1 MRLTRADRELLDV
14 CRPAIGRDTIAAPRM
29 AEVGSRK
36 AEISSVLM
44 GEYPTLL
51 VHLLGDWG
59 NFGNIPW
66 NESQYWEALFLSAQL
81 HTVDTQARRRMH
93 LGDPSA
99 NAFRV
104 GQYELVLCCFS
115 DDRHVRNLCTWH
127 SRVMASGVLCGV
139 RSTKADVAIETW
151 AGSCGIQL
159 QTSKRIWW
167 VKKPQ

>member
-1 MRLTRADRELLDV
+1 MRLTRADHELLDL
-14 CRPAIGRDTIAAPRM
+14 CRPAIGRSTIAAPRM

-36 AEISSVLM
+36 AEIASVLM
-44 GEYPTLL
+44 REYAKLL

-66 NESQYWEALFLSAQL
+66 NEGQDWEALFLSAQL
-81 HTVDTQARRRMH
+81 NTVDTPPRRRMH
-93 LGDPSA
+93 LGDPNA

-115 DDRHVRNLCTWH
+115 DDRHVGNLYTWH
-127 SRVMASGVLCGV
+127 SRVMSSGVLCGV
-139 RSTKADVAIETW
+139 RSPTADATISQWTRT
-151 AGSCGIQL
+151 CGIQF

-167 VKKPQ
+167 IEKPR